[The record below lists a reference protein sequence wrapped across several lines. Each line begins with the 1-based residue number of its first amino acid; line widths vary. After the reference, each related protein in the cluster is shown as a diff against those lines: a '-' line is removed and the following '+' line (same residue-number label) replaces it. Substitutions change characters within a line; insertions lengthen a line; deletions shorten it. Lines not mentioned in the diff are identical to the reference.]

1 MNVLALDTTTNNC
14 SVAVNTNGSII
25 SEFAVLPRKHN
36 QNIHNMIQSVC
47 KQAKLTFSE
56 LDFIVVTVGPGSFT
70 GVRLGIS
77 VALGIAFGLGI
88 KVIPVSSLACMAM
101 HAISVNDD
109 EVTLV
114 GLDARMGQIY
124 WGIYK
129 KDNVYGVR
137 TVSKDTLTNPENV
150 VVPISHISAVGSVWD
165 IYAHSMNKDFNI
177 INENLNPNAEPNAIY
192 ALELGII
199 NLSNAVLPH
208 EIQPIY
214 LRNNV
219 TS

>member
-1 MNVLALDTTTNNC
+1 MNILALDTTTNNC
-14 SVAVNTNGSII
+14 SVALNANGKLI

-47 KQAKLTFSE
+47 KQAMLSFSE
-56 LDFIVVTVGPGSFT
+56 LDYIVVTVGPGSFT

-77 VALGIAFGLGI
+77 VALGMAFGLGI
-88 KVIPVSSLACMAM
+88 KIIPISSLACMAM
-101 HAISVNDD
+101 HAVSVHDD
-109 EVTLV
+109 VITLV

-124 WGIYK
+124 WGIYR
-129 KDNVYGVR
+129 KDDVYGVSS
-137 TVSKDTLTNPENV
+137 VSEDTLTNPEDV
-150 VVPISHISAVGSVWD
+150 VIPISNISAVGSVWD
-165 IYAHSMNKDFNI
+165 IYADSMNNDFNI
-177 INENLNPNAEPNAIY
+177 VNKNLNPNAEPSAIF